1 MTCNAIYGIY
11 PIAAEP
17 ETHVR
22 ALAHQFEEAFRQL
35 GVRLG
40 HDLAAM
46 LVAGE
51 TAAAP
56 RPRNLQRRIAVPG
69 QSQRAS
75 KILPGLT
82 GRRRRPGE
90 QPPMCGRA
98 GCDRLS
104 RTRGYCQTHYVQ
116 WLKAG
121 GGRSFG

>member
-1 MTCNAIYGIY
+1 M
-11 PIAAEP
+11 
-17 ETHVR
+17 R
-22 ALAHQFEEAFRQL
+22 DLAQQFEEAFRQL

-40 HDLAAM
+40 HELAAV
-46 LVAGE
+46 LVERESG
-51 TAAAP
+51 TAPAL
-56 RPRNLQRRIAVPG
+56 RPGSLQRRIADPG
-69 QSQRAS
+69 HSLRTA

-90 QPPMCGRA
+90 QPPMCGRF

-121 GGRSFG
+121 GNRSLG

>member
-1 MTCNAIYGIY
+1 M
-11 PIAAEP
+11 
-17 ETHVR
+17 R

-40 HDLAAM
+40 HELAAK
-46 LVAGE
+46 LTVGD
-51 TAAAP
+51 TVAP
-56 RPRNLQRRIAVPG
+56 RPRNLQRRIGEQG
-69 QSQRAS
+69 QSLRTA

-90 QPPMCGRA
+90 QPPMCGRF

-121 GGRSFG
+121 GGRSLG